1 MQARIDFMASQ
12 NVNVDSTR
20 VHNDTILY
28 FNNGIFIGRSVI
40 VRK

>member
-28 FNNGIFIGRSVI
+28 FNNGIFI
-40 VRK
+40 